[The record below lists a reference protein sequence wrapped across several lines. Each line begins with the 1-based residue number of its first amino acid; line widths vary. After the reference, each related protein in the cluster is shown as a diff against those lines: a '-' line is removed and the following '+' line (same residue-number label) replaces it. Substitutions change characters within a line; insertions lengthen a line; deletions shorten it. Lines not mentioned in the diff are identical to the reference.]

1 MVYMFDF
8 TSDNYKELL
17 RYIISSKP
25 KSGRGIAKS
34 LAEYLQSSSVAVS
47 QILKAERDF
56 SDEQAYK
63 VSLYFGFTEL
73 ETKYFLKLVT
83 YNKCSNFEYKKYL
96 EDELRKIRVEA
107 KKVKS
112 RYKKFKELK
121 EVDKAIFYSDKYY
134 SSARI
139 LSSLDKINTSEDLA
153 NYLNL
158 PLEKVDIILDFLLE
172 SHLVEQPNKNQ
183 LEVGP
188 QHTFIPADSIH
199 IKNHHRNWRLHSLER
214 VNKLDPDKELMY
226 TAPIALSNED
236 YEKLRNNILAF
247 IKETL
252 ELLGPSKEETV
263 ACFNIDLVK
272 F

>member
-1 MVYMFDF
+1 VFDF
-8 TSDNYKELL
+8 KEKSYKDLL
-17 RYIISSKP
+17 SNIILDKP
-25 KSGRGIAKS
+25 KSGRGIAKA
-34 LAEYLQSSSVAVS
+34 LAQHLNSSSVAVS
-47 QILKAERDF
+47 QILKGDRDL

-63 VSLYFGFTEL
+63 TSLFFGFTEL

-83 YNKCSNFEYKKYL
+83 QNKAANFEYRGFL
-96 EDELRKIRVEA
+96 ENELKKIRLEA

-112 RYKKFKELK
+112 RYKNYKELK

-134 SSARI
+134 SATRI
-139 LSSLDKINTSEDLA
+139 LTSLDSFNTPEELA
-153 NYLNL
+153 NYLSI
-158 PLEKVDIILDFLLE
+158 PTEKVEEVLDFLME
-172 SHLVEQPNKNQ
+172 NKLVEKTKNDE
-183 LEVGP
+183 LMVGS

-214 VNKLDPDKELMY
+214 VNDLDLSNELMY
-226 TAPIALSNED
+226 TAPIALSHED
-236 YEKLRNNILAF
+236 YQKLRDNILAF

-263 ACFNIDLVK
+263 GCFSIDLVK